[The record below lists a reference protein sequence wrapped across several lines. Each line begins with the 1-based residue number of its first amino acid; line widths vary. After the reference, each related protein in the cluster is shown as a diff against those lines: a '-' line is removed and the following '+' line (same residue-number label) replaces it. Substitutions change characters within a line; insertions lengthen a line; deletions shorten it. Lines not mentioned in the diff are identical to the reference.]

1 MTGVMQPKC
10 CKGVGKLLHLMK
22 WLCSEIMNCV
32 HELSRFMTTGLSL
45 AHKKV
50 MDTVMKYNIG
60 MPECGLALK
69 PNAVWD
75 RTKDF
80 KFVLQVDW
88 NQITWNTLI
97 QGRVSHGT
105 HHSLWSSA

>member
-1 MTGVMQPKC
+1 M
-10 CKGVGKLLHLMK
+10 
-22 WLCSEIMNCV
+22 
-32 HELSRFMTTGLSL
+32 SL

-50 MDTVMKYNIG
+50 IAMVMKYVIG

-80 KFVLQVDW
+80 EFVVSGRSDSEYAKFPD
-88 NQITWNTLI
+88 T
-97 QGRVSHGT
+97 RKSVSG
-105 HHSLWSSA
+105 